1 MKSYLSSHPVI
12 AAVMLM
18 FICLLPVMILRDFS
32 PSNELRYLSIA
43 DEAISQG
50 HVFVFT
56 NQGEP
61 YADKPPLYFWLMM
74 LSRLVFGSHC
84 MFVLSLFSFI
94 PAAVIMAVMDRW
106 LMMVARNNPGVHLS
120 GRDRFAAALILGTSA
135 MFLGM
140 SVFLRM
146 DLLMCMFIVL
156 ALYTFYKM
164 YRGTG
169 NMKKD
174 SIMLP
179 VYIFLALFSKGP
191 VGLLVPPLAIVV
203 FLFFERK
210 IKDVGKYLGLKTWGI
225 MIVLCV
231 LWFTGVWIEGGR
243 PYLENLLFH
252 QTVDRAVDAFH
263 HKQPFWYY
271 LTVIWYVAAPYS
283 IALVPVLVATF
294 FRGGANTDAGRL
306 FVAVSVSTFL
316 MLSAFSSKL
325 AVYLLPIF
333 PFLAYLFPLEVRWYT
348 RKTWVCIALAIPAA
362 ILAIAG
368 AAGIVYLALHG
379 SIRLFHIPDSFA
391 FIVSPLTYLSL
402 GIMLA
407 GGVVSIYSAYRT
419 RSWQMPVISLSVSM
433 LLCILPVSFLLPEAN
448 SFIGYRNLCN
458 TALEMK
464 AESHG
469 QDMQY
474 VTLDVSRSEN
484 MDTFL
489 QSDVRRFED
498 DADGYTASM
507 EKLGPHILMVR
518 TSCVEDHPDLESALT
533 GYRSETVGDYTVFC
547 VEGR

>member
-12 AAVMLM
+12 AAVLLM

-43 DEAISQG
+43 DEAICNG

-74 LSRLVFGSHC
+74 ISRLVFGSHS

-120 GRDRFAAALILGTSA
+120 GKDRFATALMLGTSA

-164 YRGTG
+164 YRGAG
-169 NMKKD
+169 NMKKY

-179 VYIFLALFSKGP
+179 VYIFMALFSKGP
-191 VGLLVPPLAIVV
+191 VGLLVPPLAIAV

-210 IKDVGKYLGLKTWGI
+210 IKDIGKYLGFKTWGI
-225 MIVLCV
+225 LIVLCI

-283 IALVPVLVATF
+283 LALVPVLAATF

-306 FVAVSVSTFL
+306 FVAVSVPTFL

-333 PFLAYLFPLEVRWYT
+333 PFMVYLFPLEVRWYT
-348 RKTWVCIALAIPAA
+348 RRTWVCAALSLPAA
-362 ILAIAG
+362 VLALAG
-368 AAGIVYLALHG
+368 AAGILFLAFRN
-379 SIRLFHIPDSFA
+379 SIHIFHMPESFA
-391 FIVSPLTYLSL
+391 FIASPLTYLSF
-402 GIMLA
+402 GILFA
-407 GGVVSIYSAYRT
+407 GGILSLYSAYRT
-419 RSWQMPVISLSVSM
+419 RSWQMPVIYMAVSM
-433 LLCILPVSFLLPEAN
+433 LLCIFPVSFLLPEAN
-448 SFIGYRNLCN
+448 SFIGYGNLCG

-464 AESHG
+464 SECHD
-469 QDMQY
+469 QDMPY
-474 VTLDVSRSEN
+474 VTLAVSRSEN

-489 QSDVRRFED
+489 KADVYRFED
-498 DADGYTASM
+498 DTYGYMASM

-518 TSCVEDHPDLESALT
+518 TSCISGDTRLESALS
-533 GYRSETVGDYTVFC
+533 GYHSETVGDYTVVC
-547 VEGR
+547 VRAR

>member
-1 MKSYLSSHPVI
+1 MKSYFSSHPVI
-12 AAVMLM
+12 PAVILM
-18 FICLLPVMILRDFS
+18 FICLLPVMILRDFT

-50 HVFVFT
+50 HVCVFT

-61 YADKPPLYFWLMM
+61 YADKPPLYFWLIM
-74 LSRLVFGSHC
+74 LSRLVAGSHC
-84 MFVLSLFSFI
+84 MFLLSLFSFI
-94 PAAVIMAVMDRW
+94 PAAVIMTVMDRW
-106 LMMVARNNPGVHLS
+106 LMLVARNNPGVHLS
-120 GRDRFAAALILGTSA
+120 GQDRFAAALMLGTSA

-169 NMKKD
+169 NMRKN

-191 VGLLVPPLAIVV
+191 VGLLVPPLAIIV

-210 IKDVGKYLGLKTWGI
+210 IKDTGKYLGFRTWGI
-225 MIVLCV
+225 LLLLCA

-271 LTVIWYVAAPYS
+271 LVVIWYVAAPYS
-283 IALVPVLVATF
+283 LVLIPVLVATF

-306 FVAVSVSTFL
+306 FVAVSVPTFM

-333 PFLAYLFPLEVRWYT
+333 PFLVYLFPLEVRWYT
-348 RKTWVCIALAIPAA
+348 RKTWICVALAIPAA
-362 ILAIAG
+362 ILALAG
-368 AAGIVYLALHG
+368 AAGIVFLTFRG
-379 SIRLFHIPDSFA
+379 SIDALRIPESFS
-391 FIVSPLTYLSL
+391 FIASPLVYLSL
-402 GIMLA
+402 GVLLA
-407 GGVVSIYSAYRT
+407 GGIVSIRALFRT
-419 RSWQMPVISLSVSM
+419 RSWQVPVIAMSVSM
-433 LLCILPVSFLLPEAN
+433 LLCVLPSSFLLPEAN
-448 SFIGYRNLCN
+448 SFVGYGNLCR
-458 TALEMK
+458 TAMEMK
-464 AESHG
+464 AECNDP
-469 QDMQY
+469 DMDY
-474 VTLDVSRSEN
+474 VTLEVSRSEN

-489 QSDVRRFED
+489 KADVCRFED
-498 DADGYTASM
+498 DADGYMASM
-507 EKLGPHILMVR
+507 GKLGPHILMVR
-518 TSCVEDHPDLESALT
+518 TSCLTGHPGLESALS
-533 GYRSETVGDYTVFC
+533 GYRSETAGDYTVVC
-547 VEGR
+547 VNAR